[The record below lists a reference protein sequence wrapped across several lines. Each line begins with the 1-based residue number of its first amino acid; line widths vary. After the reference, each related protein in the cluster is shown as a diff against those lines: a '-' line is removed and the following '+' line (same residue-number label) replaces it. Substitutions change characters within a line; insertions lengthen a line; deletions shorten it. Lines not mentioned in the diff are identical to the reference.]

1 MAKYLRPFPGKILVE
16 PVRDTESGGV
26 LFPQTAHKDLQS
38 VFKVVAVGKPNV
50 KRLKD
55 GSLLRIPAEVFVG
68 QKIVANTYAGKQ
80 LEVDG
85 KVMRL
90 IHFDSVMMVIGEGQL
105 VQER

>member
-16 PVRDTESGGV
+16 PVRETASHGIV
-26 LFPQTAHKDLQS
+26 FPETAHKDLQS
-38 VFKVVAVGKPNV
+38 VFKVVAVGKPKV

-105 VQER
+105 VQEC